1 MTGYLGIEIRRML
14 RAPGYALTSIAIPLV
29 MYLIFS
35 NIGVSAGDRTDVA
48 RYTLISMAAYG
59 AVTAA
64 FSAGTTVVQ
73 DRAIGWLRQLR
84 ITPLRPVPAVV
95 ARGVAAMIVAVPAI
109 VVVCLV
115 GGAVNRVG
123 LSATQWLEILL
134 LLGLGTAPFAV
145 LGVGVGYL
153 VSAQTAQPVGVAMTI
168 GLSVL
173 GGLWFPSTLLP
184 SMIRTI
190 GSFTPTNAYGDLSRA
205 IALDGSLSMTK
216 FAVLIGWLTL
226 AALLATIG
234 YRRSGRHTV

>member
-35 NIGVSAGDRTDVA
+35 NIGVSDDVRADVA
-48 RYTLISMAAYG
+48 RSALISMAAYG
-59 AVTAA
+59 AVTAS

-84 ITPLRPVPAVV
+84 ITPLRPVPAVL

-109 VVVCLV
+109 LVVCLV

-123 LSATQWLEILL
+123 LSTTQWLEVLM
-134 LLGLGTAPFAV
+134 LLGLGTAPFAA
-145 LGVGVGYL
+145 LGLGVGYL
-153 VSAQTAQPVGVAMTI
+153 VSAQTAQPIGVAMTI

-184 SMIRTI
+184 SVVRTV
-190 GSFTPTNAYGDLSRA
+190 GSFTPTNAYGELSRA
-205 IALDGSLSMTK
+205 IALDHTLSAGK
-216 FAVLIGWLTL
+216 IAILIGWLML
-226 AALLATIG
+226 AALVATVG